1 MAKPATVQIVSIPA
15 PKLQV
20 FLRLFLTGN
29 FLAFLILLICPVVQR
44 KSVEKGF
51 YLNFISCK
59 RVLRKI
65 CSVPNLIFHK

>member
-29 FLAFLILLICPVVQR
+29 FLAFLILL
-44 KSVEKGF
+44 F
-51 YLNFISCK
+51 
-59 RVLRKI
+59 VLWYNENRLKK
-65 CSVPNLIFHK
+65 VLILTSSRANEF